1 MLGVEQRGAEPQRPA
16 RLEHAAEL
24 RDHALRLREVLEHLG
39 ADDVVEA
46 RVLDGDR
53 DEVADVVGLAVLLA
67 LDREEVG
74 GLVARVGEQLA
85 VLRAAGARVEHEL
98 PGRDLRRRPLE
109 EAPQVGAAAVARGH
123 RPPPWHTAP
132 PRLTSGGTRE
142 RVERVSDWSTRDRTV
157 WHQMSGRPP
166 AGSGPIIIEQGDGA
180 WVTDVDGNRYLD
192 GLSGQWCVN
201 VGYGR
206 ERLAQAAAAQLTKL
220 AFHPLTRGHV
230 PAIELGEKLDE
241 LLGGNRASYYANSG
255 SEANELA
262 FKLVRQYHQLRG
274 EPHRFKIIARYRAY
288 HGSTLGA
295 MSATGQ
301 ALRRFGYE
309 PVAPGFL
316 HVPPP
321 DPYRDGIAPDD
332 LDDYGRRCVAD
343 LERTI
348 LFELP
353 ETVAAVIMEPIITGG
368 GVIVPPDSYL
378 PAVKAMC
385 ERHGVLL
392 IVDEVICGFGRTGT
406 WFGHEHAG
414 VRPDIVTMAKGITGA
429 YIPLAATVVDQE
441 IFGAFPADPA
451 DTGRLRHINTFGG
464 HPAGCAVALETI
476 AIMEEEQL
484 LERSAVKGA
493 ELQQRLR
500 DTLGDHPLVGDI
512 RGRGL
517 LVGIE
522 LVADKATRKPVDRTV
537 SGGLVAA
544 AQKQGL
550 LLGRNVDT
558 AAGLDNVLAL
568 APPLSLTDS
577 DLDHIVDV
585 LGAIFAERAAEVPTA

>member
-1 MLGVEQRGAEPQRPA
+1 
-16 RLEHAAEL
+16 
-24 RDHALRLREVLEHLG
+24 
-39 ADDVVEA
+39 
-46 RVLDGDR
+46 
-53 DEVADVVGLAVLLA
+53 
-67 LDREEVG
+67 
-74 GLVARVGEQLA
+74 
-85 VLRAAGARVEHEL
+85 
-98 PGRDLRRRPLE
+98 
-109 EAPQVGAAAVARGH
+109 
-123 RPPPWHTAP
+123 
-132 PRLTSGGTRE
+132 
-142 RVERVSDWSTRDRTV
+142 
-157 WHQMSGRPP
+157 
-166 AGSGPIIIEQGDGA
+166 
-180 WVTDVDGNRYLD
+180 
-192 GLSGQWCVN
+192 
-201 VGYGR
+201 
-206 ERLAQAAAAQLTKL
+206 
-220 AFHPLTRGHV
+220 
-230 PAIELGEKLDE
+230 
-241 LLGGNRASYYANSG
+241 
-255 SEANELA
+255 
-262 FKLVRQYHQLRG
+262 
-274 EPHRFKIIARYRAY
+274 
-288 HGSTLGA
+288 

-309 PVAPGFL
+309 PAAPGFL

-332 LDDYGRRCVAD
+332 LDEYGRRCAAD

-406 WFGHEHAG
+406 WFGHEHDG
-414 VRPDIVTMAKGITGA
+414 VRPDLVTMAKGITSA
-429 YIPLAATVVDQE
+429 YIPLAATVVDQD

-476 AIMEEEQL
+476 AIMEEEGL
-484 LERSAVKGA
+484 LERSATKGA

-544 AQKQGL
+544 AQKRGL

-577 DLDHIVDV
+577 DADHIVDV

>member
-1 MLGVEQRGAEPQRPA
+1 
-16 RLEHAAEL
+16 
-24 RDHALRLREVLEHLG
+24 
-39 ADDVVEA
+39 
-46 RVLDGDR
+46 
-53 DEVADVVGLAVLLA
+53 
-67 LDREEVG
+67 
-74 GLVARVGEQLA
+74 
-85 VLRAAGARVEHEL
+85 
-98 PGRDLRRRPLE
+98 
-109 EAPQVGAAAVARGH
+109 
-123 RPPPWHTAP
+123 
-132 PRLTSGGTRE
+132 
-142 RVERVSDWSTRDRTV
+142 VERVNDWSTRDRRV
-157 WHQMSGRPP
+157 CHLMSGRPP

-206 ERLAQAAAAQLTKL
+206 KRLADAAAAQLTKL

-230 PAIELGEKLDE
+230 PAIELAERLDG

-309 PVAPGFL
+309 PAAPGFL

-321 DPYRDGIAPDD
+321 DPYRDGIAADD
-332 LDDYGRRCVAD
+332 LEEYGRRCAAD

-368 GVIVPPDSYL
+368 GVILPPDSYL

-493 ELQQRLR
+493 ELLQRLR
-500 DTLGDHPLVGDI
+500 DTLGDHPLVGDL

-544 AQKQGL
+544 AQKRGL

-568 APPLSLTDS
+568 APPLSLTDE

-585 LGAIFAERAAEVPTA
+585 LGAIFAERAAELRGSREALPVTSPQGEAGA

>member
-1 MLGVEQRGAEPQRPA
+1 MHAES
-16 RLEHAAEL
+16 
-24 RDHALRLREVLEHLG
+24 
-39 ADDVVEA
+39 ADW
-46 RVLDGDR
+46 
-53 DEVADVVGLAVLLA
+53 
-67 LDREEVG
+67 
-74 GLVARVGEQLA
+74 
-85 VLRAAGARVEHEL
+85 GAR
-98 PGRDLRRRPLE
+98 DRR
-109 EAPQVGAAAVARGH
+109 
-123 RPPPWHTAP
+123 
-132 PRLTSGGTRE
+132 
-142 RVERVSDWSTRDRTV
+142 V
-157 WHQMSGRPP
+157 WHQMSGRP
-166 AGSGPIIIEQGDGA
+166 AEGAKGPIILEQGDGA

-206 ERLAQAAAAQLTKL
+206 KRLADAAAAQLTKL

-230 PAIELGEKLDE
+230 PAIELGERLE
-241 LLGGNRASYYANSG
+241 ALLGGNRASFYANSG

-321 DPYRDGIAPDD
+321 DPYRDGIAADD
-332 LDDYGRRCVAD
+332 LEDYGRRCAAD

-368 GVIVPPDSYL
+368 GVLVPPDSYL
-378 PAVKAMC
+378 PAVEALC

-429 YIPLAATVVDQE
+429 YIPLAATVVSDE
-441 IFGAFPADPA
+441 IFGTFPSDPG
-451 DTGRLRHINTFGG
+451 DSGRLRHINTFGG
-464 HPAGCAVALETI
+464 HPAGCAVARETL
-476 AIMEEEQL
+476 A
-484 LERSAVKGA
+484 
-493 ELQQRLR
+493 
-500 DTLGDHPLVGDI
+500 DHPLVGDI

-522 LVADKATRKPVDRTV
+522 LVADKATRKPVDRSV

-544 AQKQGL
+544 AQQRG
-550 LLGRNVDT
+550 
-558 AAGLDNVLAL
+558 
-568 APPLSLTDS
+568 
-577 DLDHIVDV
+577 
-585 LGAIFAERAAEVPTA
+585 

>member
-1 MLGVEQRGAEPQRPA
+1 VTHSTE
-16 RLEHAAEL
+16 
-24 RDHALRLREVLEHLG
+24 
-39 ADDVVEA
+39 
-46 RVLDGDR
+46 
-53 DEVADVVGLAVLLA
+53 
-67 LDREEVG
+67 
-74 GLVARVGEQLA
+74 
-85 VLRAAGARVEHEL
+85 
-98 PGRDLRRRPLE
+98 
-109 EAPQVGAAAVARGH
+109 
-123 RPPPWHTAP
+123 
-132 PRLTSGGTRE
+132 
-142 RVERVSDWSTRDRTV
+142 WSERDRTV
-157 WHQMSGRPP
+157 WHQMAGHP
-166 AGSGPIIIEQGDGA
+166 APGKGPIIIAEGDGA
-180 WVTDVDGNRYLD
+180 WVTDVAGNRYLD

-206 ERLAQAAAAQLTKL
+206 TRLAQAAARQLETL

-230 PAIELGEKLDE
+230 PAIELSERLEE
-241 LLGGNRASYYANSG
+241 LLGGRRASYYSNSG

-274 EPHRFKIIARYRAY
+274 EPQRFKIIARYRAY

-295 MSATGQ
+295 LSATGQ
-301 ALRRFGYE
+301 AMRRTGYE
-309 PVAPGFL
+309 PLAPGFL

-321 DPYRDGIAPDD
+321 DPYRDGVAADAMD
-332 LDDYGRRCVAD
+332 AYGERCAAD

-378 PAVKAMC
+378 PAVKALC

-414 VRPDIVTMAKGITGA
+414 VRPDIVTMAKGITSA
-429 YIPLAATVVDQE
+429 YFPLAATVVDE
-441 IFGAFPADPA
+441 SVFEAFPADPA
-451 DTGRLRHINTFGG
+451 STGRLRHINTFGG
-464 HPAGCAVALETI
+464 HPAGCAVALETF
-476 AIMEEEQL
+476 AIMEEEEL

-493 ELQQRLR
+493 ELLDRLR
-500 DTLGDHPLVGDI
+500 GALGGHPLVGDI

-517 LVGIE
+517 LIGIE
-522 LVADKATRKPVDRTV
+522 LVDDHATRAPVPTAT
-537 SGGLVAA
+537 SAGLVAA
-544 AQKQGL
+544 AQKRGL

-568 APPLSLTDS
+568 APPLSLTDA

-585 LGAIFAERAAEVPTA
+585 LEACFAEQTASVPA

>member
-1 MLGVEQRGAEPQRPA
+1 
-16 RLEHAAEL
+16 
-24 RDHALRLREVLEHLG
+24 
-39 ADDVVEA
+39 
-46 RVLDGDR
+46 
-53 DEVADVVGLAVLLA
+53 
-67 LDREEVG
+67 
-74 GLVARVGEQLA
+74 
-85 VLRAAGARVEHEL
+85 
-98 PGRDLRRRPLE
+98 
-109 EAPQVGAAAVARGH
+109 
-123 RPPPWHTAP
+123 
-132 PRLTSGGTRE
+132 
-142 RVERVSDWSTRDRTV
+142 
-157 WHQMSGRPP
+157 MSGHP
-166 AGSGPIIIEQGDGA
+166 APGKGPIIIAEGDGA
-180 WVTDVDGNRYLD
+180 WVTDTNGNRYLD

-206 ERLAQAAAAQLTKL
+206 SRLAEAAARQLETL
-220 AFHPLTRGHV
+220 AFHPLTRGHI
-230 PAIELGEKLDE
+230 PAIELSERLEE
-241 LLGGNRASYYANSG
+241 LLGGHRASYYANSG

-274 EPHRFKIIARYRAY
+274 EPSRFKIIARYRAY

-295 MSATGQ
+295 LSATGQ
-301 ALRRFGYE
+301 AMRRTGYE
-309 PVAPGFL
+309 PLAPGFL

-321 DPYRDGIAPDD
+321 DPYRDGVAADA
-332 LDDYGRRCVAD
+332 LDAYGERCAAD

-414 VRPDIVTMAKGITGA
+414 IRPDIVTMAKGITSA
-429 YIPLAATVVDQE
+429 YFPLAATVVDE
-441 IFGAFPADPA
+441 AVFAAFPADPA
-451 DTGRLRHINTFGG
+451 SSGRLRHINTFGG

-476 AIMEEEQL
+476 AIMEEEEL

-493 ELQQRLR
+493 ELQERLR
-500 DTLGDHPLVGDI
+500 TTLAGHPLVGDI

-517 LVGIE
+517 LIGIE
-522 LVADKATRKPVDRTV
+522 LVADHATRAPVPSSV
-537 SGGLVAA
+537 SGGIAAA
-544 AQKQGL
+544 AQKRGL

-568 APPLSLTDS
+568 APPLSLTDA
-577 DLDHIVDV
+577 DLDHIVGV
-585 LGAIFAERAAEVPTA
+585 LEAVFAEQAASVPA